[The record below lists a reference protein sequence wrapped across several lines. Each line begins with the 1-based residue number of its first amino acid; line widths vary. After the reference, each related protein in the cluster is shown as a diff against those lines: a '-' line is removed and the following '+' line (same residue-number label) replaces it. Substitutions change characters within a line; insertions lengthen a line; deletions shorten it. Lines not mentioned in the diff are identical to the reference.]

1 MEILRTQRLKFP
13 RFVNLLSFEFVTGAF
28 ANFKR
33 PVSHEKVLGV
43 CRKVV

>member
-28 ANFKR
+28 AYCATSRDQFHMK
-33 PVSHEKVLGV
+33 KF
-43 CRKVV
+43 